1 MGRSA
6 DWQLVVTAAD
16 PQLDPM
22 RASSPDPSGLPTPV
36 AEVIAKPEAKAP
48 VAVAITTVHLR
59 VDAGITPIEQQRI
72 EAALAK
78 GGYGTV
84 VQQMPFSISRSR
96 VGYFREADR
105 ASAEALIAALRGTH
119 DVVELRDYS
128 KLIAVPEPG
137 RLDLWIR
144 S

>member
-1 MGRSA
+1 
-6 DWQLVVTAAD
+6 
-16 PQLDPM
+16 M
-22 RASSPDPSGLPTPV
+22 RASSADPSGLPTSV
-36 AEVIAKPEAKAP
+36 AEVIAKPKA
-48 VAVAITTVHLR
+48 AVPAAAAITNVHLR
-59 VDAGITPIEQQRI
+59 VDAGLTPIERQRI

-78 GGYGTV
+78 GGYGTVV

-105 ASAEALIAALRGTH
+105 ASAEALIAARRGTH

-128 KLIAVPEPG
+128 KLIAVPPG